1 MHPAWRA
8 FSRSIKAVNS
18 FTGHIGGILIL
29 VSCVVITNEVVW
41 RYWLHHPHTW
51 NLELNIFLLIGA
63 TFLAA
68 NFTQMKRGHVG
79 TEVLEALMSARWNR
93 WRIFFGDVLSFLL
106 CAFLALKVWEYT
118 ATAWR
123 ENWHTESVWAPSL
136 WIPFAV
142 IGTGFTLITL
152 EYIVQ
157 IVEEVALGGDK
168 EVRDGSA

>member
-8 FSRSIKAVNS
+8 FSRTVKAVNS

-29 VSCVVITNEVVW
+29 ISCVVITNEVIW
-41 RYWLHHPHTW
+41 RYWLRHPHTW

-68 NFTQMKRGHVG
+68 NYTQMRRGHVG
-79 TEVLEALMSARWNR
+79 TEVLETLMPPSWNR

-106 CAFLALKVWEYT
+106 CAFLAVKVWEYT
-118 ATAWR
+118 AKAWR
-123 ENWHTESVWAPSL
+123 EGWTTDSVWAPHL
-136 WIPFAV
+136 WIPFSLM
-142 IGTGFTLITL
+142 GLGLTLIAL

-157 IVEEVALGGDK
+157 IVEEVVQGGNQ
-168 EVRDGSA
+168 EARHGSA